1 MSKNRKFK
9 RCFIT
14 GITGS
19 AGSFLAEFILKKE
32 PKMSIFGTFRNK
44 NKLKYINKI
53 KSKRLKLTKLNLLD
67 YSKLKNFLLRSK
79 PDLIYHFASDA
90 DVRKSFDLPRQVISN
105 NNSITLNLLEAVR
118 ETNLKPLII
127 ICSTPEVYGNVEDNN
142 KAILETEKM
151 SPQSPY
157 AVSKCFQD
165 LLSQVYFKSYKI
177 DIIITRMFSY
187 TNSRRFTLFQSAF
200 AKQIIEIE
208 RNKIDYLKHGNLKSI
223 RTFID
228 IEDAMNAYWLAAKK
242 GKIGAIYN
250 IGGNDTASVGDVLKT
265 LISFSKKTILIKED
279 KKLLRPVDIH
289 KQLPNSMK
297 FRKDTKWKPKVRL
310 SSSLKNLINDIRANI
325 Q

>member
-1 MSKNRKFK
+1 MSQNRKFK

-19 AGSFLAEFILKKE
+19 AGSFLAEYILKKD
-32 PKMSIFGTFRNK
+32 PKIKIFGTFRKK

-53 KSKRLKLTKLNLLD
+53 KSNRFKLTNLNLLH
-67 YSKLKNFLLRSK
+67 YKKLKKFLIRSK

-90 DVRKSFDLPRQVISN
+90 DVRKSFDLPHQVILN
-105 NNSITLNLLEAVR
+105 NNNITLNLLEAIR
-118 ETNLKPLII
+118 EINFKPLII
-127 ICSTPEVYGNVEDNN
+127 ICSTPEVYGNVENNN
-142 KAILETEKM
+142 KPILETEKM

-177 DIIITRMFSY
+177 KIIITRMFSY

-200 AKQIIEIE
+200 AKQIALIEK
-208 RNKIDYLKHGNLKSI
+208 NKIKYLKHGNLKSI

-228 IEDAMNAYWLAAKK
+228 IDDAMNAYWLTAKK
-242 GKIGAIYN
+242 GKIGGIYN

-265 LISFSKKTILIKED
+265 LISFSKKRITTKED
-279 KKLLRPVDIH
+279 KKLLRPVDIN
-289 KQLPNSMK
+289 KQLPNSKK
-297 FRKDTKWKPKVRL
+297 FRKDTKWKPKVSL
-310 SSSLKNLINDIRANI
+310 SDSLRNLLNDIRSNL
-325 Q
+325 